1 MVHISM
7 QFFGGRGSSGR
18 AAGGGG
24 GGSKSVVVYKE
35 MNAQYEADSLF
46 ADSYDNWGHQ
56 IDGSEK
62 DEIQNYTGSAYV
74 SINEILRE
82 ISNPPSQ
89 VKDSYLAK
97 ADSISSAISKFE
109 LTENIVT
116 YRGVNLDAFGLS
128 GGDDMFSTATEKGMK
143 ALVGTTFVDK
153 GFMSTSAVKS
163 SAFNSKDAR
172 ISINVPKGKGRGAW
186 VKPLSI
192 YTHENEFLLQKGSGL
207 KITKVEK
214 VGGHWEI
221 QADLVGND
229 A

>member
-1 MVHISM
+1 MIHISM

-24 GGSKSVVVYKE
+24 GASAVVYSTFNTE
-35 MNAQYEADSLF
+35 NEADTAFDL
-46 ADSYDNWGHQ
+46 SYQHWRKQ
-56 IDGSEK
+56 INSSEK
-62 DEIQNYTGSAYV
+62 NEIEEYTGSAYV
-74 SINEILRE
+74 PINGVLRE
-82 ISNPPSQ
+82 TSNPPSQ
-89 VKDSYLAK
+89 VKDSYLAR
-97 ADSISSAISKFE
+97 ADNISSAISKFE

-116 YRGVNLDAFGLS
+116 YRGVNLDAFGLL
-128 GGDDMFSTATEKGMK
+128 GGDNIFSAETEKGMK

-163 SAFNSKDAR
+163 SAFNSKDAK

-186 VKPLSI
+186 VKPLST
-192 YTHENEFLLQKGSGL
+192 YFYENEFLLQKGSGL

>member
-1 MVHISM
+1 MIHVSM
-7 QFFGGRGSSGR
+7 QFFGGRGSSGK

-24 GGSKSVVVYKE
+24 GASAVVYSTFNTE
-35 MNAQYEADSLF
+35 NEADTAF
-46 ADSYDNWGHQ
+46 GPSYQNWSKQ
-56 IDGSEK
+56 INSSEK
-62 DEIQNYTGSAYV
+62 TEIEEYTGSVYV
-74 SINEILRE
+74 SINGVLRE
-82 ISNPPSQ
+82 TSNPPSH
-89 VKDSYLAK
+89 VKDSYLAR
-97 ADSISSAISKFE
+97 ADNISSAISKFE
-109 LTENIVT
+109 LNDNITVF
-116 YRGVNLDAFGLS
+116 RGVNLDAFGLV
-128 GGDDMFSTATEKGMK
+128 GGDNIFSAETEKGMK

-163 SAFNSKDAR
+163 SAFNSKDAK

-192 YTHENEFLLQKGSGL
+192 YSYENEFLLQKGSGL

-221 QADLVGND
+221 QADLVGNG

>member
-1 MVHISM
+1 MIRICF
-7 QFFGGRGSSGR
+7 QFFGGRGSSGNGKGG
-18 AAGGGG
+18 AGGA
-24 GGSKSVVVYKE
+24 STVVYNTFNTE
-35 MNAQYEADSLF
+35 NEADTAFKS
-46 ADSYDNWGHQ
+46 SYDDWRKQ
-56 IDGSEK
+56 INSSEK
-62 DEIQNYTGSAYV
+62 NEIQGYTGSGYV
-74 SINEILRE
+74 AINSVLRGKV
-82 ISNPPSQ
+82 NPTPEA
-89 VKDSYLAK
+89 KLAYLAEAK
-97 ADSISSAISKFE
+97 QVSSALSKFE
-109 LTENIVT
+109 LNDNIVVF
-116 YRGVNLDAFGLS
+116 RGVQLDAFGLV
-128 GGDDMFSTATEKGMK
+128 GGSKIFSTETEKGMK

-172 ISINVPKGKGRGAW
+172 ITINVPKGKGRGAW

-192 YTHENEFLLQKGSGL
+192 YSYENEFLLQKGSGL

>member
-1 MVHISM
+1 MIHISI

-24 GGSKSVVVYKE
+24 GASTVVYSTFNTE
-35 MNAQYEADSLF
+35 NEADTAF
-46 ADSYDNWGHQ
+46 GASYQQWRKQ
-56 IDGSEK
+56 INSSEK
-62 DEIQNYTGSAYV
+62 NEIEGYTGSGYVAINGVLRGKVNPTPEAKLAYL
-74 SINEILRE
+74 EE
-82 ISNPPSQ
+82 AKQ
-89 VKDSYLAK
+89 V
-97 ADSISSAISKFE
+97 SSALSKFE
-109 LTENIVT
+109 LNDNIVVF
-116 YRGVNLDAFGLS
+116 RGVQLDAFGLV
-128 GGDDMFSTATEKGMK
+128 GGSKIFSAETEKGMK

-192 YTHENEFLLQKGSGL
+192 YSHENEFLLQKGSGL

-214 VGGHWEI
+214 VDGHWEI
-221 QADLVGND
+221 QADLIGND

>member
-1 MVHISM
+1 MICISM

-24 GGSKSVVVYKE
+24 GASTVVYNTFNTE
-35 MNAQYEADSLF
+35 NEADTAFNS
-46 ADSYDNWGHQ
+46 SYQNWRKQ
-56 IDGSEK
+56 ITASEK
-62 DEIQNYTGSAYV
+62 TEIEGYTGSGYV
-74 SINEILRE
+74 PINGVLRE
-82 ISNPPSQ
+82 KINPTPEA
-89 VKDSYLAK
+89 KLAYLAEAK
-97 ADSISSAISKFE
+97 QVSSAISKFE
-109 LTENIVT
+109 LNDNIVVF
-116 YRGVNLDAFGLS
+116 RGVNLDAFGLV
-128 GGDDMFSTATEKGMK
+128 GGSKIFSTETEKGMK

-163 SAFNSKDAR
+163 AAFNSKDAR

-192 YTHENEFLLQKGSGL
+192 YSHENEFLLQKGSGL

>member
-1 MVHISM
+1 MIHISK
-7 QFFGGRGSSGR
+7 QFFGGRGSSGK

-24 GGSKSVVVYKE
+24 GASAVVYSTFNTE
-35 MNAQYEADSLF
+35 NEADTAF
-46 ADSYDNWGHQ
+46 GPSYQNWSKQ
-56 IDGSEK
+56 INTSDK
-62 DEIQNYTGSAYV
+62 TEIEEYTGSAYV
-74 SINEILRE
+74 SINETLRGT
-82 ISNPPSQ
+82 SNPPSQ
-89 VKDSYLAK
+89 VKAAYLAR
-97 ADSISSAISKFE
+97 ADKISTSLSKFE
-109 LTENIVT
+109 LIDNITVF
-116 YRGVNLDAFGLS
+116 RGVNLDAFGLS
-128 GGDDMFSTATEKGMK
+128 GGDDIFSTATKKGMK

-192 YTHENEFLLQKGSGL
+192 YSYENEFLLQKGSGL

-214 VGGHWEI
+214 VNGHWEI
-221 QADLVGND
+221 QADLVGNG

>member
-1 MVHISM
+1 MIKISF
-7 QFFGGRGSSGR
+7 QFFGGRGSSGK

-24 GGSKSVVVYKE
+24 GASAVVYNTFNTE
-35 MNAQYEADSLF
+35 DEADTVFKS
-46 ADSYDNWGHQ
+46 SYGDWRKQ
-56 IDGSEK
+56 INSSEK
-62 DEIQNYTGSAYV
+62 TEIEEYTGSAYV
-74 SINEILRE
+74 SINGVLRE
-82 ISNPPSQ
+82 TSNPPSH
-89 VKDSYLAK
+89 VKDAYLAR
-97 ADSISSAISKFE
+97 ADNISSALSKFE
-109 LTENIVT
+109 LNDNIVVF
-116 YRGVNLDAFGLS
+116 RGVNLDAFGLS

-143 ALVGTTFVDK
+143 ALIGTTFVDK

-163 SAFNSKDAR
+163 AAFNSKDAR

-186 VKPLSI
+186 VKPLST
-192 YTHENEFLLQKGSGL
+192 YSYENEFLLQKGSGL

>member
-1 MVHISM
+1 MIHISM

-24 GGSKSVVVYKE
+24 GASTVVY
-35 MNAQYEADSLF
+35 NTFNTSDEADTAF
-46 ADSYDNWGHQ
+46 EPSYQQWRKQ
-56 IDGSEK
+56 INSSEK
-62 DEIQNYTGSAYV
+62 NEIQGYTGSGYV
-74 SINEILRE
+74 SINGVLRE
-82 ISNPPSQ
+82 TSNPPSQ
-89 VKDSYLAK
+89 VKDSYLAM
-97 ADSISSAISKFE
+97 ADNISSAVSKFE
-109 LTENIVT
+109 LNDNITVF
-116 YRGVNLDAFGLS
+116 RGVNLDAFGLS

-163 SAFNSKDAR
+163 AAFNSKDAR
-172 ISINVPKGKGRGAW
+172 MTINVPKGKGRGAW
-186 VKPLSI
+186 VKPLSF
-192 YTHENEFLLQKGSGL
+192 YSHEDEFLLQKGSGL

>member
-1 MVHISM
+1 M

-24 GGSKSVVVYKE
+24 GAPTVVYSTFNTE
-35 MNAQYEADSLF
+35 NEADTAFQS
-46 ADSYDNWGHQ
+46 SYGDWRKQ
-56 IDGSEK
+56 ITTSEK
-62 DEIQNYTGSAYV
+62 NEIEGYTGSGYVAINGVLRGKVNPTPEAKLAYL
-74 SINEILRE
+74 EE
-82 ISNPPSQ
+82 AKQ
-89 VKDSYLAK
+89 V
-97 ADSISSAISKFE
+97 SSALSKFE
-109 LTENIVT
+109 LIDNITVF
-116 YRGVNLDAFGLS
+116 RGVNLDAFGLMS
-128 GGDDMFSTATEKGMK
+128 GDKIFSAETEKGMK

-163 SAFNSKDAR
+163 AAFNSKDAR

-192 YTHENEFLLQKGSGL
+192 YSHENEFLLQKGSGL

>member
-1 MVHISM
+1 MEPDAA
-7 QFFGGRGSSGR
+7 FDSS
-18 AAGGGG
+18 
-24 GGSKSVVVYKE
+24 Y
-35 MNAQYEADSLF
+35 Q
-46 ADSYDNWGHQ
+46 NWRKQ
-56 IDGSEK
+56 INSSEK
-62 DEIQNYTGSAYV
+62 NEIEEYTGSGYV
-74 SINEILRE
+74 SINGVLRE
-82 ISNPPSQ
+82 TSNPPSQ
-89 VKDSYLAK
+89 VKDSYLAR
-97 ADSISSAISKFE
+97 ADNISSALSKFE
-109 LTENIVT
+109 LNDNIVVF
-116 YRGVNLDAFGLS
+116 RGVNLDAFGLS

-163 SAFNSKDAR
+163 AAFNSKDAR

-186 VKPLSI
+186 VKPLST
-192 YTHENEFLLQKGSGL
+192 YSYENEFLLQKGSGL

>member
-1 MVHISM
+1 MICISM

-24 GGSKSVVVYKE
+24 GASAVVY
-35 MNAQYEADSLF
+35 NTFNDSYEADTALKS
-46 ADSYDNWGHQ
+46 SYDNWKQQ
-56 IDGSEK
+56 ITASEK
-62 DEIQNYTGSAYV
+62 TEVQGYTGSGYV
-74 SINEILRE
+74 PINGVLRE
-82 ISNPPSQ
+82 TSNPTPEAKL
-89 VKDSYLAK
+89 VYLAE
-97 ADSISSAISKFE
+97 ATQISSAISKFE
-109 LTENIVT
+109 LNDNITVF
-116 YRGVNLDAFGLS
+116 RGVDLDAFGLV
-128 GGDDMFSTATEKGMK
+128 GGDKLFSAETEKGMK

-163 SAFNSKDAR
+163 SAFNSKDVKM
-172 ISINVPKGKGRGAW
+172 SINVPKGKGRGAW
-186 VKPLSI
+186 VKPLST
-192 YTHENEFLLQKGSGL
+192 YYYEDEFLLQKGSGL